1 MINLKLALLATGA
14 VGAITAGGV
23 AYATVSNN
31 SPAPSVKPVADGAK
45 KAVQEAAGGV
55 PTGVPTCVSVPKGKL
70 PNGKLPKGQ
79 LPENKLPKGEVPK
92 PGLPTD
98 KLPKDKLPKAELPKA
113 GEQPN
118 VPLPTGKVPT
128 TLPTDKVK
136 APNGLPT
143 DKVKAPTA
151 LPTDKVKVPANLPTC
166 APNAGQPS
174 AASAPTGVPTAKP
187 GLPKANVPD
196 VTAPDCSAVP
206 PVIKVE
212 HNKAKDVTLPNGMHL
227 AASHSH
233 SVTLQS
239 GKVCTVVQKFTATG
253 GNFLNVERLNTPP
266 QTTVKELAAELKL
279 PEGGGLASVAGAQTW
294 ESPAGTGVLWITDQG
309 YAVYLNGSPALA
321 TQLPA
326 IATQLNQLH

>member
-23 AYATVSNN
+23 AYATVSSN

-45 KAVQEAAGGV
+45 NAVRQATGGV
-55 PTGVPTCVSVPKGKL
+55 PTGVPTCVSVPTDKL
-70 PNGKLPKGQ
+70 PKGKLPKGE
-79 LPENKLPKGEVPK
+79 LPKDKLPKGELPKPGLPTDKLPTDKLPKGELPK

-98 KLPKDKLPKAELPKA
+98 KLPKDKLPKAELPKTGA
-113 GEQPN
+113 TPD
-118 VPLPTGKVPT
+118 VPVKVPT
-128 TLPTDKVK
+128 DK
-136 APNGLPT
+136 
-143 DKVKAPTA
+143 
-151 LPTDKVKVPANLPTC
+151 KVPTNLPTC
-166 APNAGQPS
+166 LPSAGQPS
-174 AASAPTGVPTAKP
+174 AASVPSTVPTAKP

-196 VTAPDCSAVP
+196 VTAPDCSSVP

-212 HNKAKDVTLPNGMHL
+212 NNKAKDVTLPNGMHL

-233 SVTLQS
+233 AITLQS

-309 YAVYLNGSPALA
+309 YAVYLTGSPALA

>member
-23 AYATVSNN
+23 AYATVSSN

-45 KAVQEAAGGV
+45 KAVQEAKGGV
-55 PTGVPTCVSVPKGKL
+55 PTGVPTCVSVPTDKLPKGKL
-70 PNGKLPKGQ
+70 PKAELPK
-79 LPENKLPKGEVPK
+79 NKLPKGELPK

-98 KLPKDKLPKAELPKA
+98 KLPKDKLPKAELPKT

-118 VPLPTGKVPT
+118 VPLPADKLPK

-143 DKVKAPTA
+143 DKVK
-151 LPTDKVKVPANLPTC
+151 VPGNLPTC
-166 APNAGQPS
+166 APSVGQPS
-174 AASAPTGVPTAKP
+174 AASAPTDVPTAKP

-196 VTAPDCSAVP
+196 VKAPDCSAVP
-206 PVIKVE
+206 PVINVQN
-212 HNKAKDVTLPNGMHL
+212 NKAKDVTLPNGMHL
-227 AASHSH
+227 AASHTH
-233 SVTLQS
+233 AITLQS
-239 GKVCTVVQKFTATG
+239 GKVCTIVQKFTAAG
-253 GNFLNVERLNTPP
+253 GNYLNVERLNTPP

-279 PEGGGLASVAGAQTW
+279 PETGGLASVAGAQTW
-294 ESPAGTGVLWITDQG
+294 DTPAGTGVLWITDQG
-309 YAVYLNGSPALA
+309 YAVYLSGSPALA